1 MASSCGTTGAYPTK
15 LLASSMV
22 MKCVTP
28 TLHTCFKSTRRNC
41 YQVSNGIISFEHK
54 FINGIQDLRV
64 YGLRM
69 HVLIDREKKQ
79 CAGSVDRRVVKGRR
93 GVGRTSVRVRNGS
106 NGTIQLSAACS
117 TSQARP
123 IHCINHVGA

>member
-54 FINGIQDLRV
+54 FIDGIQDLRV

-69 HVLIDREKKQ
+69 YVLIDRENNNVQ
-79 CAGSVDRRVVKGRR
+79 EVS
-93 GVGRTSVRVRNGS
+93 
-106 NGTIQLSAACS
+106 I
-117 TSQARP
+117 
-123 IHCINHVGA
+123 GA